1 MSNRLNQVV
10 RELRGLILRG
20 DFKAGERITETAA
33 ADRLGVSR
41 TPVRLALS
49 ILEHENL
56 VEGETNKGFWVREF
70 TVEDYENTLAV
81 RATMDGMAARLAA
94 QNGLAPVVD
103 TTLSKVIEGCDI
115 LLEKKRFDSDDLQVY
130 ARWNS
135 IFHETVARASGNMPL
150 ERLLDRDM
158 PLRFRSAR
166 LIFPFDTDM
175 ARELVRR
182 SHDDH
187 ISILEAIRNGEG
199 TRAEALMREH
209 VEMPHRRAK
218 QIVEKIGGVLS
229 HDSVNV
235 MVVAPPAPDGQSPSA
250 GEYPAVDDIH
260 RFAEVRDE

>member
-20 DFKAGERITETAA
+20 DLKAGERITETAA
-33 ADRLGVSR
+33 ADMLGVSR

-56 VEGETNKGFWVREF
+56 VDGETNRGFWVREF
-70 TVEDYENTLAV
+70 TAQDYENTLAV

-94 QNGLAPVVD
+94 QNGLAD
-103 TTLSKVIEGCDI
+103 DIDATLNEVIEGCDI
-115 LLEKKRFDSDDLQVY
+115 LLKKKRFDSDDLQIY
-130 ARWNS
+130 ARWNAT
-135 IFHETVARASGNMPL
+135 FHETVARASANMPL
-150 ERLLDRDM
+150 ERLLERDM

-166 LIFPFDTDM
+166 LVFPFDPDR

-187 ISILEAIRNGEG
+187 INILEAIRNREG
-199 TRAEALMREH
+199 TRAEYLMREH

-218 QIVEKIGGVLS
+218 KVVEEIGGVLS
-229 HDSVNV
+229 HDSVDI
-235 MVVAPPAPDGQSPSA
+235 MVVAKPAPADTPASA
-250 GEYPAVDDIH
+250 
-260 RFAEVRDE
+260 

>member
-1 MSNRLNQVV
+1 MTTRLNQVV
-10 RELRGLILRG
+10 RELRGLIMRG
-20 DFKAGERITETAA
+20 DLKAGERITETAA
-33 ADRLGVSR
+33 AGMLNVSR

-70 TVEDYENTLAV
+70 TVREYENTLAV

-94 QNGLAPVVD
+94 QNGLEPEASAALD
-103 TTLSKVIEGCDI
+103 EVIESCEI
-115 LLEKKRFDSDDLQVY
+115 LLGKKRFESDDLQVY
-130 ARWNS
+130 AKWNA
-135 IFHETVARASGNMPL
+135 IFHDTIAHASGNVAL

-166 LIFPFDTDM
+166 MIFPFDPDR

-182 SHDDH
+182 SQDDH
-187 ISILEAIRNGEG
+187 VSILEAISNSEG

-218 QIVEKIGGVLS
+218 RMIEEIGGVLT
-229 HDSVNV
+229 HDSVDI
-235 MVVAPPAPDGQSPSA
+235 MVVAARPSA
-250 GEYPAVDDIH
+250 
-260 RFAEVRDE
+260 